1 MPTTAA
7 TAAAPLPLSGLTVLD
22 ISSFIAAPVAA
33 TVLGDYGADVIKVEP
48 PGDGDPNRHMRQL
61 VSYPKSPVNYPWHLD
76 ARGKRSIALDL
87 KNEAARAALDRLI
100 ARADVLITNYPR
112 AVRGRLRLRY
122 EDVSPV
128 NPRLVYASFTG
139 YGESG
144 PDADQVGFDSTA
156 YFARS
161 GLADGTRY
169 EGQPPGVPMPAQG
182 DRASS
187 MTLVAGIMMALWQR
201 ERTGQGQR
209 IASSLMAN
217 GIWSNAV
224 YVQAALAGTTLPH
237 RPPRERP
244 RNAVGNVYRTRD
256 DRWMQLSI
264 VREEK
269 DFPIFCAAIGRT
281 DLLDDPRLAVLETRR
296 ANAAELTRILD
307 EVFASAD
314 MAHWHKLL
322 SSHSIPLSQIGRPAD
337 LVDDPQAVASG
348 SIVATDHA
356 DITRTIATPF
366 TIDGVAPRHARPG
379 PALGGQTDEILREA
393 GYSAFEIATLRK
405 GGGVA

>member
-1 MPTTAA
+1 MPTAST
-7 TAAAPLPLSGLTVLD
+7 AAPLPLAGLTVLD

-48 PGDGDPNRHMRQL
+48 PGEGDPNRHMREL

-87 KNEAARAALDRLI
+87 KADGARAVLDRLI
-100 ARADVLITNYPR
+100 AGADVLITNYPR

-122 EDVSPV
+122 EDVAPV
-128 NPRLVYASFTG
+128 NARLIYASFTG
-139 YGESG
+139 YGETG

-201 ERTGQGQR
+201 ERTGRGLR
-209 IASSLMAN
+209 ISSSLMAN

-224 YVQAALAGTTLPH
+224 HVQAALVGSSLAP

-269 DFPIFCAAIGRT
+269 DFPIFCAALGRT
-281 DLLDDPRLAVLETRR
+281 DLLDDPRFAVLETRR
-296 ANAAELTRILD
+296 ANAEALTAILD
-307 EVFASAD
+307 AVFAAAD
-314 MAHWHKLL
+314 MAHWHQLL
-322 SSHSIPLSQIGRPAD
+322 SAHAIPMSQIGRPQD

-348 SIVATDHA
+348 SIVPTGHTEV
-356 DITRTIATPF
+356 TRTIAAPF
-366 TIDGVAPRHARPG
+366 TLDGVEPQHARPG
-379 PALGGQTDEILREA
+379 PALGGQTDDILRQA
-393 GYSAFEIATLRK
+393 GYSAAEIAALRRS
-405 GGGVA
+405 GGVA